1 MEEVISVIVPVYN
14 GARYIQK
21 CVESIQKNTYQ
32 NLEII
37 IVNDGSKDNSLEL
50 LNELAR
56 RDERIQVYSKE
67 NGGIASAREFGLQ
80 KATGKYL
87 CFVDQDDIVY
97 SNAYETLKNNMEH
110 FNSDLCIA
118 SFHCLRGKK
127 KQLFSAT
134 QTNKVIERNEVEKYL
149 FQIGNCI
156 MHTNYHFDHQMY
168 LISVWN
174 CMYKREIVEKNHIH
188 FQSFYSCE
196 DDSLFNFDYM
206 MHAQSI
212 SFEKTPIYGWI
223 QNIRSFSH
231 NTRYIENFYQK
242 RYQFFQYIIG
252 QIKQIHLEDF
262 HIEEKTWER
271 LFLERNFVET
281 VVNEAQ
287 IKDRSLYQER
297 ISYLEELYQKL
308 IEKGYDFSELE
319 IPKIRREPFY
329 DTWRYCMN
337 GKIKKAY
344 RMNYFWYN
352 KIVLPLLHVL
362 KKIYYAI

>member
-21 CVESIQKNTYQ
+21 CVESIRKNTYQ

-174 CMYKREIVEKNHIH
+174 CMYKREIVEKNHRMESHSAASAVSDLQTGEQIMRRH
-188 FQSFYSCE
+188 HHRHPMAIKHRMVISNLTVGNNHMVISNPMAIS
-196 DDSLFNFDYM
+196 SL
-206 MHAQSI
+206 
-212 SFEKTPIYGWI
+212 TL
-223 QNIRSFSH
+223 
-231 NTRYIENFYQK
+231 
-242 RYQFFQYIIG
+242 
-252 QIKQIHLEDF
+252 IKEHM
-262 HIEEKTWER
+262 
-271 LFLERNFVET
+271 V
-281 VVNEAQ
+281 
-287 IKDRSLYQER
+287 IKDFTVIKDPIIRRGICHRRSLR
-297 ISYLEELYQKL
+297 V
-308 IEKGYDFSELE
+308 G
-319 IPKIRREPFY
+319 
-329 DTWRYCMN
+329 
-337 GKIKKAY
+337 
-344 RMNYFWYN
+344 
-352 KIVLPLLHVL
+352 LLRS
-362 KKIYYAI
+362 